1 MSAEVETYKHKLHA
15 KEKELS
21 QRNEH
26 LSKAIHKNEYLAKA
40 NSQYESQ
47 LVQSKKF
54 TDQQLIDKTNIKV
67 YISISCDCHV
77 THFIA

>member
-15 KEKELS
+15 KEKELV
-21 QRNEH
+21 QVNEQ
-26 LSKAIHKNEYLAKA
+26 LSKATHKNEYLAKA
-40 NSQYESQ
+40 NSQYESR

-67 YISISCDCHV
+67 QMSISCDYHV
-77 THFIA
+77 TYFIA